1 MNTKT
6 LAGRGFTL
14 VELLVVIVIIAALA
28 ALSMTGYVKFRKQGD
43 RATAISTMRQLQ
55 TANMSY
61 ATDHNGRFV
70 PLDERNEDGV
80 VLGDWTQNTEFIAL
94 IIGDESLLTKYP
106 GRFGGQLPPRF
117 LDPVVVRTKAR
128 LWDMIFASYGYNEI
142 VPGLPPGQKGGSRG
156 FRMSQITNSARSA
169 AFVTGTD
176 HYFKYSGRLLWEGNP
191 VEGKSKDG
199 KLAFRHGGKAIVT
212 YYDGS
217 TSMIGP
223 AEIRS
228 FDSKGGANHPF
239 WKADY

>member
-1 MNTKT
+1 MQ
-6 LAGRGFTL
+6 
-14 VELLVVIVIIAALA
+14 AAN
-28 ALSMTGYVKFRKQGD
+28 
-43 RATAISTMRQLQ
+43 AT
-55 TANMSY
+55 Y

-70 PLDERNEDGV
+70 PLDERDENGV
-80 VLGDWTQNTEFIAL
+80 MLGDWTQNTEFMAL
-94 IIGDESLLTKYP
+94 ITGDESLLTKYP
-106 GRFGGQLPPRF
+106 DKFNGRLPHQF
-117 LDPVVVRTKAR
+117 LDPAVVRTKAR
-128 LWDMIFASYGYNEI
+128 LWDVIFASYGYNQI
-142 VPGLPPGQKGGSRG
+142 VPGLPPGQIGGPRG
-156 FRMSQITNSARSA
+156 FRMNQITNPARSV

-176 HYFKYSGRLLWEGNP
+176 HYFKYSGRLLWESNP

-217 TSMIGP
+217 TSMVGP